1 MEIAGV
7 DMSWWQWFV
16 LIGFFVYGM
25 NGFFTVF
32 KEIKDEH
39 HRTSMI
45 TLNKLKK
52 KEDKNFEKKKV

>member
-1 MEIAGV
+1 
-7 DMSWWQWFV
+7 
-16 LIGFFVYGM
+16 M